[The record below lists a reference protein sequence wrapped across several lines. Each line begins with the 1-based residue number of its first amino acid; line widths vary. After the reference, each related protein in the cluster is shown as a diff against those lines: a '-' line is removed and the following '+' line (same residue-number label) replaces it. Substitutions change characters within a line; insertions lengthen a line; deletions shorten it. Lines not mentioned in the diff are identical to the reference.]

1 MTKFVGR
8 RGQLGVQFEATRG
21 VPVTPTVFVPFATC
35 SFQDRVTKAQESQ
48 GFGNI
53 ADQDSEYVVMKMGEG
68 EVEAQLYDQA
78 IPYFF
83 GSLLGAVP
91 VTTGSNPY
99 THTFTLSQTN
109 QAKSLCIYWEDP
121 DRTEMFPFVTV
132 DTLKLSVQP
141 SGLAEWTVGFKSKAA
156 KDWTNLTPT
165 YTTLGSKFLHQ
176 HLVFKL
182 ASAVGSL
189 TAATG
194 ISLKELNLT
203 ISRNTIF
210 DEVMGTSEPEDVL
223 SQTISVE
230 GDITLNLQDDTYRD
244 YMLDGTYKAM
254 EINLLNGANSSVDL
268 RFPRVSF
275 SEWER
280 DNSLNDITT
289 QKINFKGNY
298 DSANALDIISTA
310 VVINTKVSY

>member
-8 RGQLGVQFEATRG
+8 RGQLGVNFEATRG
-21 VPVTPTVFVPFATC
+21 IPVTPTVFVPFATTT
-35 SFQDRVTKAQESQ
+35 FQDRTDLATEDQ

-53 ADQDSEYVVMKMGEG
+53 ADQDSQYVVMTKGEG

-78 IPYFF
+78 IPYFL

-91 VTTGSNPY
+91 SSGGGPPY

-109 QAKSLCIYWEDP
+109 QAKSLCLYWEDP
-121 DRTEMFPFVTV
+121 DRTEMFPFTVV
-132 DTLKLSVQP
+132 DTVQIAVRP
-141 SGLAEWTVGFKSKAA
+141 LGIVDWTVGFKSKKA
-156 KDWTNLTPT
+156 KDWANLTPA

-176 HLVFKL
+176 HLIFKL
-182 ASAVGSL
+182 AGAVGDL
-189 TAATG
+189 GAATA

-203 ISRNTIF
+203 ISRNVIH
-210 DEVMGTSEPEDVL
+210 DAVMGTSEPEDVL

-230 GDITLNLQDDTYRD
+230 GDIMLNLEDDTYRD
-244 YMLDGTYKAM
+244 YMLGGTYRAM
-254 EINLLNGANSSVDL
+254 EIGFSNGANSAMDL

-280 DNSLNDITT
+280 DNTLNEIAT
-289 QKINFKGNY
+289 QKINFKANY
-298 DSANALDIISTA
+298 DSANALDIISTCT
-310 VVINTKVSY
+310 VTNTKASY